1 MALATGFA
9 QAARAHLASRQPT
22 VIYQGGNRMKIRL
35 SLLAMGAIGC
45 ATIASCGSSN
55 ELVLNTPPTFVSGVV
70 QRASFDGVGNDLLTA
85 GLGKTGLQTA
95 VAPTIT
101 DAANPLASELRRL
114 AIYNNYRA
122 LLDMT
127 TNGGFGVLYGPNVDA
142 NGVVGTGEGKIAGVE
157 YIAYSD
163 AGSGKQ
169 NVTMMVQIPST
180 FNGAA
185 PCIITAAS
193 SGSRGVYG
201 AIATAGEWGLKK
213 GCAVAY
219 TDKGTGNGAHDLA
232 SGTVFDINGRPT
244 TVTAGAQFVA
254 TTPTGT
260 VANNRV
266 AFKQAHSQQN
276 PEKDWGKFTL
286 QAVKFALY
294 VLNEELAPKASG
306 ASTVKFTPDNTL
318 VIASSVSNGGG
329 AALMAGELDTENLI
343 DGIAV
348 GEPQIQP
355 DGSGGATVK
364 FGATTVT
371 GGGKSLMDYTA
382 QAMLYQPCAA
392 LASSVAA
399 APGLAF
405 VNAVA
410 AAGRCTSLA
419 AKGLLTATTT
429 AAQAD
434 EALAKIRAA
443 GWLPESDLLQASHFA
458 FAVPAIAVTYV
469 NTYAQANVA
478 DNLCGYGFAATG
490 ADFKPTAFNPLTFL
504 RLFGTGN
511 GIPPTSG
518 INLVNFANPTGA
530 IIEGAGSASAGGKF
544 DYNLDG
550 AQCIAGKVSDAT
562 VAANIKAVQ
571 RSGKLQGKPTIIVHG
586 RNDALVPVNHA
597 SRPYVA
603 QNKVNDANS
612 KLTYVEVTNA
622 QHFDSF
628 IGNAALPGFDTRY
641 IPLHVYFNRAMDAM
655 YDNLKSGKA
664 LPPSQVVRTS
674 PRGGTPG
681 AAPAISAANVP
692 AFSAAPTAADAIT
705 FSGTTL
711 TIPQ

>member
-1 MALATGFA
+1 
-9 QAARAHLASRQPT
+9 
-22 VIYQGGNRMKIRL
+22 MKMNL
-35 SLLAMGAIGC
+35 SLLAIGTMAAVGC
-45 ATIASCGSSN
+45 ATLAGCGSD
-55 ELVLNTPPTFVSGVV
+55 EAVALNTAPTFVSGTI
-70 QRASFDGVGNDLLTA
+70 QRVANDGTTNDLLTA
-85 GLGKTGLQTA
+85 GLGKTGLQSA

-101 DAANPLASELRRL
+101 DAANPIASELRRL

-122 LLDMT
+122 LVDMT

-142 NGVVGTGEGKIAGVE
+142 GGVVSTSEGKIGGVE

-163 AGSGKQ
+163 DGTGKQ

-180 FNGAA
+180 FKADS
-185 PCIITAAS
+185 PCIVTAAS

-244 TVTAGAQFVA
+244 TATNGAQFVA
-254 TTPTGT
+254 TTPAGT

-276 PEKDWGKFTL
+276 SEKDWGKYTL
-286 QAVKFALY
+286 QAVKFALFA
-294 VLNEELAPKASG
+294 LNQELAPKSG
-306 ASTVKFTPDNTL
+306 NASTVKFTAANTL
-318 VIASSVSNGGG
+318 VIASSVSNGGA

-364 FGATTVT
+364 FGTATVT

-382 QAMLYQPCAA
+382 QGMLYQPCAA
-392 LASSVAA
+392 LAASVAA
-399 APGLAF
+399 APGAAF
-405 VNAVA
+405 INA
-410 AAGRCTSLA
+410 AAGAGRCASLA
-419 AKGLLTATTT
+419 AKGLLTSTTT
-429 AAQAD
+429 ATQAD

-443 GWLPESDLLQASHFA
+443 GWLPESDLLLASHFA
-458 FAVPAIAVTYV
+458 FAVPAIAVTYI
-469 NTYAQANVA
+469 NSYAAANVA

-504 RLFGTGN
+504 RVFAIGN
-511 GIPPTSG
+511 GIPPTAG
-518 INLVNFANPTGA
+518 INIVNFNNPGGA
-530 IIEGAGSASAGGKF
+530 IVEGAGSASAGSKF

-550 AQCIAGKVSDAT
+550 AQCIAAKAADAA
-562 VAANIKAVQ
+562 VVANIKAVQ

-586 RNDALVPVNHA
+586 RNDALVPVNHS

-622 QHFDSF
+622 QHFDAF
-628 IGNAALPGFDTRY
+628 IGNAALAGYDTRFV
-641 IPLHVYFNRAMDAM
+641 PLHVYFNRAMDAM
-655 YDNLKSGKA
+655 YDHLKTGKA
-664 LPPSQVVRTS
+664 LPPSQVVRTN

>member
-1 MALATGFA
+1 
-9 QAARAHLASRQPT
+9 
-22 VIYQGGNRMKIRL
+22 MKL
-35 SLLAMGAIGC
+35 KYSSTAIGALSAVV
-45 ATIASCGSSN
+45 ATSLAGCGSSN
-55 ELVLNTPPTFVSGVV
+55 EVVLNTPPAFVSGVI
-70 QRASFDGVGNDLLTA
+70 QRMNVDGSSNDLLTA
-85 GLGKTGLQTA
+85 GLGKSGLQSA
-95 VAPTIT
+95 VAPTIA
-101 DAANPLASELRRL
+101 DAASPTVAELRRL

-127 TNGGFGVLYGPNVDA
+127 TNGGFGVFFGPNVDSA
-142 NGVVGTGEGKIAGVE
+142 GVVGTGEGKIAGVE

-163 AGSGKQ
+163 DGSGKQ

-180 FNGAA
+180 FKSDA

-232 SGTVFDINGRPT
+232 TGTVFDINGRPT
-244 TVTAGAQFVA
+244 TTTAGAQFVA
-254 TTPTGT
+254 TTPAGT
-260 VANNRV
+260 VANNRI

-276 PEKDWGKFTL
+276 PEKDWGKYTL
-286 QAVKFALY
+286 QAVKFAFF
-294 VLNEELAPKASG
+294 VLNEELAPKVNG
-306 ASTVKFTPDNTL
+306 ASTVKYVPDNTL

-329 AALMAGELDTENLI
+329 AALMAAELDTENHI
-343 DGIAV
+343 DGVAV

-355 DGSGGATVK
+355 DGSGGASVK
-364 FGATTVT
+364 FGNTTVT
-371 GGGKSLMDYTA
+371 GGGQSLLAYNA
-382 QAMLYQPCAA
+382 QAMLYQACAA
-392 LASSVAA
+392 LAASVST
-399 APGLAF
+399 APAVAF
-405 VNAVA
+405 VNATA
-410 AAGRCTSLA
+410 GAGRCASLA
-419 AKGLLTATTT
+419 AKGLLTSTTT
-429 AAQAD
+429 ATQAE
-434 EALAKIRAA
+434 EALAKLRAA
-443 GWLPESDLLQASHFA
+443 GWLPESDLLHASL
-458 FAVPAIAVTYV
+458 FAVAIPAISVTYV

-490 ADFKPTAFNPLTFL
+490 ADLKPTAIAPAAFA

-518 INLVNFANPTGA
+518 INLVNFNNTGGPVL
-530 IIEGAGSASAGGKF
+530 EGAASTSAGGKF

-550 AQCIAGKVSDAT
+550 AQCIAGKVGDAT

-586 RNDALVPVNHA
+586 RNDGLVPVNHS

-603 QNKVNDANS
+603 QNKVNDTNS
-612 KLTYVEVTNA
+612 KLSYMEVTNA

-628 IGNAALPGFDTRY
+628 IGNAALGGYDTRY

-664 LPPSQVVRTS
+664 LPPSQVVRTT

-681 AAPAISAANVP
+681 AAPAIAAANLP
-692 AFSAAPTAADAIT
+692 AFSTAPTAADAIT

>member
-1 MALATGFA
+1 MLAVVGV
-9 QAARAHLASRQPT
+9 S
-22 VIYQGGNRMKIRL
+22 
-35 SLLAMGAIGC
+35 
-45 ATIASCGSSN
+45 TIAGCGSSN
-55 ELVLNTPPTFVSGVV
+55 DVTLNTPPTFVAGIV
-70 QRASFDGVGNDLLTA
+70 QRASTDGTTNDLLTA
-85 GLGKTGLQTA
+85 GLGRSGLQSP
-95 VAPTIT
+95 VAPTIA
-101 DAANPLASELRRL
+101 DATNPTVAELRRL

-122 LLDMT
+122 LVDMT

-142 NGVVGTGEGKIAGVE
+142 SGVVGTGDGKIAGVE

-163 AGSGKQ
+163 DGTGKQ

-180 FNGAA
+180 FKTDA
-185 PCIITAAS
+185 PCIVTAAS

-244 TVTAGAQFVA
+244 TTPSGAQFVA
-254 TTPTGT
+254 TTPAGT

-329 AALMAGELDTENLI
+329 AALMAGEADTENLI

-355 DGSGGATVK
+355 DGSGGATVR
-364 FGATTVT
+364 FGTTTVT

-382 QAMLYQPCAA
+382 LAMLYQPCAA
-392 LASSVAA
+392 LAASVAT
-399 APGLAF
+399 APGAAF
-405 VNAVA
+405 VNAA
-410 AAGRCTSLA
+410 AGAGRCTSLA
-419 AKGLLTATTT
+419 AKGLLSSTTT
-429 AAQAD
+429 ATQAE
-434 EALAKIRAA
+434 EALSKIRAA
-443 GWLPESDLLQASHFA
+443 GWLPESDLLLASHYA
-458 FAVPAIAVTYV
+458 FAVPAIAVTYI
-469 NTYAQANVA
+469 NSYAQANVA

-504 RLFGTGN
+504 RVFGTGN
-511 GIPPTSG
+511 GIPATSG
-518 INLVNFANPTGA
+518 INIVNFNNPGGA
-530 IIEGAGSASAGGKF
+530 IIEGAGSASVGSKF

-550 AQCIAGKVSDAT
+550 AQCIAAKAVDAA
-562 VAANIKAVQ
+562 VVANIKAVQ

-586 RNDALVPVNHA
+586 RNDALVPVNHS

-622 QHFDSF
+622 QHFDAF
-628 IGNAALPGFDTRY
+628 IGNAALPGYDTRFV
-641 IPLHVYFNRAMDAM
+641 PLHVYFNRAMDAM
-655 YDNLKSGKA
+655 YDHLKSGNA
-664 LPPSQVVRTS
+664 LPPSQVVRTH

-692 AFSAAPTAADAIT
+692 AISAAPTDRK
-705 FSGTTL
+705 SVV
-711 TIPQ
+711 

>member
-1 MALATGFA
+1 
-9 QAARAHLASRQPT
+9 
-22 VIYQGGNRMKIRL
+22 MKKRL
-35 SLLAMGAIGC
+35 SNVAAVAASAFGVLGGATLAG
-45 ATIASCGSSN
+45 CGSSA
-55 ELVLNTPPTFVSGVV
+55 EVVLNKPPSFVIGTV
-70 QRASFDGVGNDLLTA
+70 QRVSNDGVSNDLLTA
-85 GLGKTGLQTA
+85 GLGKSGLQSA
-95 VAPTIT
+95 VAPTLS
-101 DAANPLASELRRL
+101 DASNPIASELRRL

-122 LLDMT
+122 LVDMT
-127 TNGGFGVLYGPNVDA
+127 TNGGFGVLYGPNIDA
-142 NGVVGTGEGKIAGVE
+142 NGVVGSGEGKVGGVE

-163 AGSGKQ
+163 DGSGKQ

-180 FNGAA
+180 FNASA

-244 TVTAGAQFVA
+244 TVTTGAQFVA
-254 TTPTGT
+254 ITPAGT

-276 PEKDWGKFTL
+276 SEKDWGKFTL

-294 VLNEELAPKASG
+294 VLNEELAPKISG

-329 AALMAGELDTENLI
+329 ASLMAGELDTENLI

-364 FGATTVT
+364 FGTTTVT

-392 LASSVAA
+392 LAGSVSA
-399 APGLAF
+399 APGAAF
-405 VNAVA
+405 VNATA
-410 AAGRCTSLA
+410 GAGRCTSLA
-419 AKGLLTATTT
+419 AKGLLTSPTT
-429 AAQAD
+429 AAQAE
-434 EALAKIRAA
+434 EALSKIRSA
-443 GWLPESDLLQASHFA
+443 GWLPESDLLLASHFA
-458 FAVPAIAVTYV
+458 FAVPAIAVTYI
-469 NTYAQANVA
+469 NSYAQANVA

-490 ADFKPTAFNPLTFL
+490 TDAKPTAFNPLTFL
-504 RLFGTGN
+504 RMFGTGN

-518 INLVNFANPTGA
+518 INIVNFNNPTGA
-530 IIEGAGSASAGGKF
+530 IIEGAGSTSAGSKF
-544 DYNLDG
+544 DFNLDG
-550 AQCIAGKVSDAT
+550 AQCIAAKAADAA
-562 VAANIKAVQ
+562 VIANIKAVQ
-571 RSGKLQGKPTIIVHG
+571 RTGKLQGKPTLIVHG
-586 RNDALVPVNHA
+586 RNDALVPVNHT

-603 QNKVNDANS
+603 QNKVNDSNS
-612 KLTYVEVTNA
+612 KLSYVEVTNA
-622 QHFDSF
+622 QHFDAF
-628 IGNAALPGFDTRY
+628 IGNALLAGYDTRF

-655 YDNLKSGKA
+655 YDHLKSGKA
-664 LPPSQVVRTS
+664 LPPSQVVRTT

>member
-1 MALATGFA
+1 MLAVVGVSTMAG
-9 QAARAHLASRQPT
+9 
-22 VIYQGGNRMKIRL
+22 
-35 SLLAMGAIGC
+35 
-45 ATIASCGSSN
+45 CGSSN
-55 ELVLNTPPTFVSGVV
+55 DVTLNTPPTFVAGIV
-70 QRASFDGVGNDLLTA
+70 QRASTDGTTNDLLTA
-85 GLGKTGLQTA
+85 GLGRSGLQSP
-95 VAPTIT
+95 VAPTIA
-101 DAANPLASELRRL
+101 DATNPTVAELRRL

-122 LLDMT
+122 LVDMT

-142 NGVVGTGEGKIAGVE
+142 SGVVGTGDGKIAGVE

-163 AGSGKQ
+163 DGTGKQ

-180 FNGAA
+180 FKTDA
-185 PCIITAAS
+185 PCIVTAAS

-244 TVTAGAQFVA
+244 TTPSGAQFVA
-254 TTPTGT
+254 TTPAGT

-329 AALMAGELDTENLI
+329 AALMAGEADTENLI

-355 DGSGGATVK
+355 DGSGGATVR
-364 FGATTVT
+364 FGTTTVT

-382 QAMLYQPCAA
+382 LAMLYQPCAA
-392 LASSVAA
+392 LAASVAT
-399 APGLAF
+399 APGAAF
-405 VNAVA
+405 VNAA
-410 AAGRCTSLA
+410 AGAGRCTSLA
-419 AKGLLTATTT
+419 AKGLLSSTTT
-429 AAQAD
+429 ATQAE
-434 EALAKIRAA
+434 EALSKIRAA
-443 GWLPESDLLQASHFA
+443 GWLPESDLLLASHYA
-458 FAVPAIAVTYV
+458 FAVPAIAVTYI
-469 NTYAQANVA
+469 NSYAQANVA

-504 RLFGTGN
+504 RVFGTGN
-511 GIPPTSG
+511 GIPATSG
-518 INLVNFANPTGA
+518 INIVNFNNPGGA
-530 IIEGAGSASAGGKF
+530 IIEGAGSASVGSKF

-550 AQCIAGKVSDAT
+550 AQCIAAKAVDAA
-562 VAANIKAVQ
+562 VVANIKAVQ

-586 RNDALVPVNHA
+586 RNDALVPVNHS

-622 QHFDSF
+622 QHFDAF
-628 IGNAALPGFDTRY
+628 IGNAALPGYDTRFV
-641 IPLHVYFNRAMDAM
+641 PLHVYFNRAMDAM
-655 YDNLKSGKA
+655 YDHLKSGKA
-664 LPPSQVVRTS
+664 LPPSQVVRTN

-692 AFSAAPTAADAIT
+692 AISAAPTAADAIT

>member
-1 MALATGFA
+1 
-9 QAARAHLASRQPT
+9 
-22 VIYQGGNRMKIRL
+22 MKNRL
-35 SLLAMGAIGC
+35 SLLVTGTVGAMG
-45 ATIASCGSSN
+45 IAALTGCGSSN
-55 ELVLNTPPTFVSGVV
+55 EVLLNTPPTFVSGVV
-70 QRASFDGVGNDLLTA
+70 QRASFDGSSNDLLTA
-85 GLGKTGLQTA
+85 GLGKSGLQSA

-122 LLDMT
+122 LVDIT
-127 TNGGFGVLYGPNVDA
+127 TNGGFGVLFGPNVDA
-142 NGVVGTGEGKIAGVE
+142 NGVVGSGEGKIAGVE

-163 AGSGKQ
+163 DGTGKQ

-180 FNGAA
+180 FNTSA

-244 TVTAGAQFVA
+244 TITAGAQFVA
-254 TTPTGT
+254 TTPAGT
-260 VANNRV
+260 VANNRI

-294 VLNEELAPKASG
+294 VLNEELAPKVSG

-318 VIASSVSNGGG
+318 VIASNVSNGGG

-364 FGATTVT
+364 FGTTTVS

-382 QAMLYQPCAA
+382 LAMLYQPCAA
-392 LASSVAA
+392 LATSISA
-399 APGLAF
+399 APGVAF
-405 VNAVA
+405 VNATA
-410 AAGRCTSLA
+410 GAGRCTSLA
-419 AKGLLTATTT
+419 AKGLLTSTTT
-429 AAQAD
+429 ASQAE
-434 EALAKIRAA
+434 EALSKIRAA
-443 GWLPESDLLQASHFA
+443 GWLPESDLLLASHFA
-458 FAVPAIAVTYV
+458 FAVPAIAVTYI
-469 NTYAQANVA
+469 NSYAQANVA

-511 GIPPTSG
+511 GIPATSG
-518 INLVNFANPTGA
+518 INIVNFNNPSGA
-530 IIEGAGSASAGGKF
+530 IIEGAGSASAGSKF

-550 AQCIAGKVSDAT
+550 AQCIASKLSDAT

-571 RSGKLQGKPTIIVHG
+571 RTGKLQGKPTIIVHG

-628 IGNAALPGFDTRY
+628 IGNAALPGYDTRF

-655 YDNLKSGKA
+655 YDHLKTGKA
-664 LPPSQVVRTS
+664 LPPSQVVRTT

>member
-1 MALATGFA
+1 MN
-9 QAARAHLASRQPT
+9 S
-22 VIYQGGNRMKIRL
+22 RL
-35 SLLAMGAIGC
+35 SLIFIGVVGATTLAG
-45 ATIASCGSSN
+45 CGSSN
-55 ELVLNTPPTFVSGVV
+55 DVALNTPPTFVSGVI
-70 QRASFDGVGNDLLTA
+70 QRTSMDGSANDLLTA
-85 GLGKTGLQTA
+85 GLGKSGLQSATSPVIADPANPTA
-95 VAPTIT
+95 V
-101 DAANPLASELRRL
+101 ELRRL

-122 LLDMT
+122 LLDIAP
-127 TNGGFGVLYGPNVDA
+127 NGGFGVLYGPNVDS
-142 NGVVGTGEGKIAGVE
+142 NGVAGSSEGKIAGVE
-157 YIAYSD
+157 YMAYSD
-163 AGSGKQ
+163 DGTGKQ
-169 NVTMMVQIPST
+169 NVTMVVQIPAT
-180 FNGAA
+180 FKPDS

-213 GCAVAY
+213 GCAVAF

-232 SGTVFDINGRPT
+232 SNTVFDINGRPT
-244 TVTAGAQFVA
+244 TTTAGAQFVA
-254 TTPTGT
+254 TPPAGT
-260 VANNRV
+260 ATNNRI
-266 AFKQAHSQQN
+266 AFKHAHSQQN

-294 VLNEELAPKASG
+294 VLNEELAPKANG

-329 AALMAGELDTENLI
+329 AALMAAEMDTENLI
-343 DGIAV
+343 DGVAV

-355 DGSGGATVK
+355 DGTGGATVK
-364 FGATTVT
+364 FGANTVT

-392 LASSVAA
+392 LAASVST
-399 APGLAF
+399 AP
-405 VNAVA
+405 AVA
-410 AAGRCTSLA
+410 FINATAGAGRCASLA
-419 AKGLLTATTT
+419 AKGLLTSSTT
-429 AAQAD
+429 AAQAE

-443 GWLPESDLLQASHFA
+443 GWLPESDALHASLFA

-478 DNLCGYGFAATG
+478 DNICGYGFAATD
-490 ADFKPTAFNPLTFL
+490 ATFKPTAVNTAAFA

-518 INLVNFANPTGA
+518 INIVNFNNPGGA
-530 IIEGAGSASAGGKF
+530 VQESAASASAGGKF

-550 AQCIAGKVSDAT
+550 AQCIAAKLSDAT

-571 RSGKLQGKPTIIVHG
+571 RSGKLQGKPAIIVHG
-586 RNDALVPVNHA
+586 RNDGLVPVNHA

-603 QNKVNDANS
+603 QSKTYDGANS
-612 KLTYVEVTNA
+612 RLSYIEVTNA

-628 IGNAALPGFDTRY
+628 IDNAALPGYDSRFV
-641 IPLHVYFNRAMDAM
+641 PLHVYFNRAMDAM
-655 YDNLKSGKA
+655 YDYLKTGKA
-664 LPPSQVVRTS
+664 LPPSQVVRTT

-681 AAPAISAANVP
+681 AAPAITAANVP
-692 AFSAAPTAADAIT
+692 TFSATPAAADAIT
-705 FSGTTL
+705 FSGSTL

>member
-1 MALATGFA
+1 
-9 QAARAHLASRQPT
+9 
-22 VIYQGGNRMKIRL
+22 
-35 SLLAMGAIGC
+35 
-45 ATIASCGSSN
+45 
-55 ELVLNTPPTFVSGVV
+55 
-70 QRASFDGVGNDLLTA
+70 
-85 GLGKTGLQTA
+85 
-95 VAPTIT
+95 
-101 DAANPLASELRRL
+101 
-114 AIYNNYRA
+114 
-122 LLDMT
+122 MT
-127 TNGGFGVLYGPNVDA
+127 SNGGFGVLYGPNVDA
-142 NGVVGTGEGKIAGVE
+142 NGVVGTGEGKIGGVE

-163 AGSGKQ
+163 DGSGKQ

-180 FNGAA
+180 FNAAA

-254 TTPTGT
+254 TTPAGT
-260 VANNRV
+260 VANNRI

-294 VLNEELAPKASG
+294 VLNEELAPKVSG

-371 GGGKSLMDYTA
+371 GGGKPLLDYTA

-419 AKGLLTATTT
+419 AKGLLTSTTT
-429 AAQAD
+429 AGQAD

-443 GWLPESDLLQASHFA
+443 GWLAESDLLLASHFA

-518 INLVNFANPTGA
+518 VNLVNFANPTGA
-530 IIEGAGSASAGGKF
+530 IVEGAGSASAGGRF

-550 AQCIAGKVSDAT
+550 AQCIAAKVTDAK

-571 RSGKLQGKPTIIVHG
+571 RTGKLQGKPTIIVHG

-603 QNKVNDANS
+603 QNKVNDSNS

-622 QHFDSF
+622 QHFDAF
-628 IGNAALPGFDTRY
+628 IGNAALAGYDTRF

-655 YDNLKSGKA
+655 YDNLKTGKA
-664 LPPSQVVRTS
+664 LPPSQVVRTT

>member
-1 MALATGFA
+1 LKYSYSSLAIAVLGAVGATT
-9 QAARAHLASRQPT
+9 LA
-22 VIYQGGNRMKIRL
+22 G
-35 SLLAMGAIGC
+35 
-45 ATIASCGSSN
+45 CGSSN
-55 ELVLNTPPTFVSGVV
+55 EVVLNTPPTFVSGVV
-70 QRASFDGVGNDLLTA
+70 QRMSVDGSSNDLLTA
-85 GLGKTGLQTA
+85 GLGKSGLQSA
-95 VAPTIT
+95 VSPTVV
-101 DAANPLASELRRL
+101 DAASPTVAELRRL

-127 TNGGFGVLYGPNVDA
+127 TNGGFGVLFGPNVDSA
-142 NGVVGTGEGKIAGVE
+142 GVVGTGEGKIAGVE

-163 AGSGKQ
+163 DGTGKQ

-180 FNGAA
+180 FKLDA

-232 SGTVFDINGRPT
+232 TGTVFDINGRAT
-244 TVTAGAQFVA
+244 TTTAGAQFVA
-254 TTPTGT
+254 TTAAGT
-260 VANNRV
+260 IANNRI

-286 QAVKFALY
+286 QAVKFAFF
-294 VLNEELAPKASG
+294 VLNEELAPKANG
-306 ASTVKFTPDNTL
+306 ASTVKFVPDNTL

-329 AALMAGELDTENLI
+329 AALMAAELDTENLI
-343 DGIAV
+343 DGVAV

-355 DGSGGATVK
+355 DGSGGASVK
-364 FGATTVT
+364 FGNTTVT
-371 GGGKSLMDYTA
+371 GGGQSLLAYNA

-392 LASSVAA
+392 LAASVST
-399 APGLAF
+399 APAVAF
-405 VNAVA
+405 VNATA
-410 AAGRCTSLA
+410 GAGRCASLA
-419 AKGLLTATTT
+419 AKGLLTSTTT
-429 AAQAD
+429 ATQAD
-434 EALAKIRAA
+434 EALAKLRAA
-443 GWLPESDLLQASHFA
+443 GWLPESDLLHASLFA
-458 FAVPAIAVTYV
+458 FAIPAISVTYV

-490 ADFKPTAFNPLTFL
+490 TDLKPTAIAPAAFA

-518 INLVNFANPTGA
+518 INLVNFNNTGGA
-530 IIEGAGSASAGGKF
+530 VLEGAASTSAGGKF

-550 AQCIAGKVSDAT
+550 AQCIAGKVTDAT

-586 RNDALVPVNHA
+586 RNDGLVPVNHS

-603 QNKVNDANS
+603 QNKVNDTSS
-612 KLTYVEVTNA
+612 KLSYMEVTNA

-628 IGNAALPGFDTRY
+628 IGNAALPGYDTRY

-655 YDNLKSGKA
+655 YDNLKTGKV
-664 LPPSQVVRTS
+664 LPPSQVVRTT

-681 AAPAISAANVP
+681 AAPAITAANLP

-705 FSGTTL
+705 FTGTTL

>member
-1 MALATGFA
+1 
-9 QAARAHLASRQPT
+9 
-22 VIYQGGNRMKIRL
+22 MKTRL
-35 SLLAMGAIGC
+35 SLVVVGAVSGITVTTLAG
-45 ATIASCGSSN
+45 CGSSN
-55 ELVLNTPPTFVSGVV
+55 EVVLNTPPTFVSGTV

-85 GLGKTGLQTA
+85 GLGKSGLQSA

-101 DAANPLASELRRL
+101 DAANPLAPELRRL

-127 TNGGFGVLYGPNVDA
+127 SNGGFGVLYGPNVDA

-163 AGSGKQ
+163 DGSGKQ
-169 NVTMMVQIPST
+169 NVTLMVQIPST
-180 FNGAA
+180 FSAAA
-185 PCIITAAS
+185 PCIISAAS

-254 TTPTGT
+254 TTPAGT

-364 FGATTVT
+364 FGATTVS

-419 AKGLLTATTT
+419 AKGLLTSTTT
-429 AAQAD
+429 ATQAD

-443 GWLPESDLLQASHFA
+443 GWLAESDLLLASHFA

-530 IIEGAGSASAGGKF
+530 IVEGAGSASAGGKF

-550 AQCIAGKVSDAT
+550 AQCIAGKVTNAT

-628 IGNAALPGFDTRY
+628 IGNAALPGYDTRF

-655 YDNLKSGKA
+655 YDNLKTGKA
-664 LPPSQVVRTS
+664 LPPSQVVRTT